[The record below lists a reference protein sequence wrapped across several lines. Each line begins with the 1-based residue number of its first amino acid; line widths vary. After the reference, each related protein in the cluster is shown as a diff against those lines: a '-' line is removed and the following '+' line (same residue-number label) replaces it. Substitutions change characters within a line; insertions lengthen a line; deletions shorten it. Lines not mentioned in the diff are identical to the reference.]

1 MGVAAPFIMIGMAVA
16 SAAMSA
22 VSMIQQGQAAKAAAD
37 ANAKMLRD
45 RAEQQRRLGLM
56 AKRQTDIE
64 GDALMGR
71 QRAQFAARGFSL
83 DDGTPVELLAHTAQQ
98 VEWKGELVRWQ
109 HEAGATTSDNQ
120 ANIETFR
127 GDQAATAGWMG
138 AAGAVLGGASKAFSM
153 WPAGGAGGG
162 GSGSAFAG
170 AGGGV
175 SARFPEI
182 A

>member
-1 MGVAAPFIMIGMAVA
+1 MAVAAPFIMMGMAVM

-37 ANAKMLRD
+37 ANARMLRD
-45 RAEQQRRLGLM
+45 RAEQQRRLGEM

-64 GDALMGR
+64 GAALMGR
-71 QRAQFAARGFSL
+71 QRAQLAARGFSL

-98 VEWKGELVRWQ
+98 IEWKGELQQWQ
-109 HEAGATTSDNQ
+109 HEAGATGSENQ
-120 ANIETFR
+120 ARLETFR

-138 AAGAVLGGASKAFSM
+138 AAGAVLGGAGRAFSM
-153 WPAGGAGGG
+153 FGGG
-162 GSGSAFAG
+162 GPGSAFQTTGNFAG
-170 AGGGV
+170 ARSGY
-175 SARFPEI
+175 PEI